1 MSATEAIFT
10 ARTCQSFKK
19 LYGMEKK
26 QKEKQTTHKSLKR
39 ESQIEAKS
47 SLIKVCTAQLPSKTL
62 KSLLVNGLKKVL

>member
-26 QKEKQTTHKSLKR
+26 KKKEKQTTHKSLKR
-39 ESQIEAKS
+39 ESQIEAKP

-62 KSLLVNGLKKVL
+62 KSLLV